1 MSWWSRRKP
10 PRPKP
15 RFATGFQ
22 PRSRQRGLLFSARMM
37 RSAVQMAEQ
46 AQQSLRNIS
55 DTALWVAVFRAR
67 ESERPDAL
75 FRDPFARKLAGP
87 RGEQIAREMQ
97 QGQRYEWPYVSRTLR
112 FDQIISEQVQ
122 QRADM
127 VINLAAGLDTRPYRM
142 DLPAS
147 LKWVEVDLPAMIE
160 YKEEILAG
168 EKPRC
173 ALERVKLDL
182 SDVAAR
188 RALFQ
193 RLGANAK
200 KVLVLAEGL
209 LVYLTREENI
219 ALAQDLAAEPS
230 FREWAMD
237 LCSPGLLK
245 MLQQNLGALEKAG
258 SPLKFG
264 PEEGPEFFSPVGWK
278 PVEVYSMLKT
288 AAKIKRLPF
297 FLRLVALL
305 PESNGRQG
313 SRPWGAVVRLT
324 RA

>member
-1 MSWWSRRKP
+1 
-10 PRPKP
+10 
-15 RFATGFQ
+15 
-22 PRSRQRGLLFSARMM
+22 
-37 RSAVQMAEQ
+37 MAEQ

-55 DTALWVAVFRAR
+55 DTALCVACYRAR

-75 FRDPFARKLAGP
+75 FHDPFARRLAGS
-87 RGEQIAREMQ
+87 RGEKIAQELEK
-97 QGQRYEWPYVSRTLR
+97 GQRYEWPYVSRTLR
-112 FDQIISEQVQ
+112 FDQIISQQVQ
-122 QRADM
+122 QGADM

-142 DLPAS
+142 ELPAS

-160 YKEEILAG
+160 YKEEILAA

-182 SDVAAR
+182 SDVPAR
-188 RALFQ
+188 RTLFQ
-193 RLGANAK
+193 RLGAAAK
-200 KVLVLAEGL
+200 KVVIVAEGL

-219 ALAQDLAAEPS
+219 SLAQDLAAQPS
-230 FREWAMD
+230 FREWAID

-264 PEEGPEFFSPVGWK
+264 PEEGPEFFTPTGWK

-297 FLRLVALL
+297 FLRLVSLL

-313 SRPWGAVVRLT
+313 SRHWGGVVRLT
-324 RA
+324 RT